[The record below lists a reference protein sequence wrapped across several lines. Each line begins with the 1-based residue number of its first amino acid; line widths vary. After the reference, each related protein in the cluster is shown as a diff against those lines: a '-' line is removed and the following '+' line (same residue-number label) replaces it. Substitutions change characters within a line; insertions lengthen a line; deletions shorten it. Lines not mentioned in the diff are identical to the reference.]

1 MRTPTYLSKF
11 FKYLKILGFFILL
24 NIIFILI
31 FLKNP
36 ILPIFTFGI
45 FRILFFNTFLVLIYL
60 LAPKNKIKV
69 LNKFKKSPEI
79 FIEILSS
86 ITISMLL
93 SILFWG
99 LVPSIIDRSLSV
111 NILGTLYHN
120 KKGLTSKELNW
131 SLYKNYMK
139 EDYQTF
145 KRIDEQI
152 YVGNITKTKNDKYI
166 LTNRGKIIS
175 KINLFLSKYFNLD
188 KSSSSPEQLI
198 D

>member
-1 MRTPTYLSKF
+1 MITPTYLSKF

-45 FRILFFNTFLVLIYL
+45 LRILFFNTFLVLIYL
-60 LAPKNKIKV
+60 LVPKNKIKV

-166 LTNRGKIIS
+166 ITNRGKIIS
-175 KINLFLSKYFNLD
+175 KINLLLSKYFNLD